1 MSVKKIVIQKSE
13 NEAEKRPLHEL
24 PSTENETEK
33 RQLHELPSTEN
44 EAEKIQLHEL
54 PSTKNEAEKR
64 QLHELPSTEIV
75 KSGTFGLASGYGASR
90 MVMCIQN
97 KKIF

>member
-1 MSVKKIVIQKSE
+1 MSVKKIVIQSE

-54 PSTKNEAEKR
+54 PST
-64 QLHELPSTEIV
+64 EIV